1 MNLTM
6 ALNAAAC
13 GCLFWIAGSFLLAHP
28 PAKGTRALILQLG
41 LLLTMVGS
49 MVGALAP
56 YRYDAEP
63 SWWALAL
70 RIGAAIT
77 AVCVYD
83 ELFGIVTQTRNTT
96 RHLLTTPQRIRAWWR
111 RALSTAEQARRC
123 RPR

>member
-13 GCLFWIAGSFLLAHP
+13 GCLFWISGSFLLANP
-28 PAKGTRALILQLG
+28 PARGIRQLILQLG

-56 YRYDAEP
+56 YRYDTDP
-63 SWWALAL
+63 TWWALVM
-70 RIGAAIT
+70 RIGGAIAAI
-77 AVCVYD
+77 CLYD
-83 ELFGIVTQTRNTT
+83 LMFGITAQTRCTL
-96 RHLLTTPQRIRAWWR
+96 RHLFTTPQRLKAWWAR
-111 RALSTAEQARRC
+111 SLDTAHQARRC